1 MSLGKMQT
9 GNKTAKFFKDYLLIY
24 FEFRKNIKIMA
35 DAFNVAV
42 GGVLLELENEW
53 RPISSW
59 IQIVKI
65 PTVKQ

>member
-1 MSLGKMQT
+1 MLLGKMQT

-42 GGVLLELENEW
+42 GGVLLKLENEC
-53 RPISSW
+53 PISYW
-59 IQIVKI
+59 VQIVKI
-65 PTVKQ
+65 PTVIQ